1 MNLLRYSVRFA
12 FLTLLLPAFALTG
25 CDSDSADEGGD
36 NGGFPSSLTGL
47 WGSDEDLGTYVEIAA
62 DGRIVGFPIRYM
74 GPFACFEDVEDD
86 EEIRI
91 EPLGGDRYAIVERN
105 SDGSIDRDEVTIT
118 VDGNRMTIVDED
130 DGDVYTETYTRW
142 TQDVNACAF
151 NLRDDYELES
161 IDGEALPYSYTATGS
176 TGQTHQF
183 VVSQGEAYLDSD
195 YSDVRASVIQ
205 TFPNGSSA
213 GGYGVSGTIS
223 ITSSAGAFQILP
235 DEYTSTNYPGA
246 SATGRPTAMGVAV
259 TLRHP
264 ELGPEPLE
272 LTYRRIDGDDF
283 AAKRRLTPVR

>member
-1 MNLLRYSVRFA
+1 MNPLRYSVRFA
-12 FLTLLLPAFALTG
+12 FLMLLLPAFALTG
-25 CDSDSADEGGD
+25 CDSADDEGVD

-47 WGSDEDLGTYVEIAA
+47 WGSDDDPGEYVEIAA
-62 DGRIVGFPIRYM
+62 DGRIAGFPIRYM

-105 SDGSIDRDEVTIT
+105 SDGSTDRDEVTIT

-130 DGDVYTETYTRW
+130 DGDVYTETYSRW

-246 SATGRPTAMGVAV
+246 SATGRPTSTGIRV